1 MTFFTKE
8 KIEMISFRTV
18 LGVALLTGTVALAQ
32 EPPRDVTF
40 TYNGGDFVFLRTEF
54 GASRTVKGA
63 PYSATAVTESTQ
75 TLPDGNHIKRTI
87 TSSIARDSEGRTRRE
102 QSINGIGAL
111 SSASESPKA
120 ITIHDPVGG
129 TTATLNASAHT
140 AHVNHEV
147 RTNLSFTRRQERT
160 ESPNQ
165 SNEATAKMK
174 RRQEQQANT
183 KTEDLGTQVMEGL
196 SVQGKRVTHT
206 IPAGQIGNERPIE
219 TVMETWYSQDLQA
232 VVMSKTSDPRSG
244 DSTYKLTNI
253 SRAEPDPALFQVPSD
268 YTMTQEGG
276 GAGGRMMRRPPPQR
290 PQQ

>member
-1 MTFFTKE
+1 
-8 KIEMISFRTV
+8 MISFRTV
-18 LGVALLTGTVALAQ
+18 FGLALLTGTVALAQ

-40 TYNGGDFVFLRTEF
+40 TYNGGEFVFLRTEF
-54 GASRTVKGA
+54 GAGRTVKGA

-129 TTATLNASAHT
+129 TTATLDPSAHT
-140 AHVNHEV
+140 AHVNHVVSASAV
-147 RTNLSFTRRQERT
+147 REYTQRLSHAET
-160 ESPNQ
+160 PNQ
-165 SNEATAKMK
+165 AAPKMK

-183 KTEDLGTQVMEGL
+183 KTEDLGTQVMEGI

-276 GAGGRMMRRPPPQR
+276 GAGGRMMRRPLPQR

>member
-1 MTFFTKE
+1 
-8 KIEMISFRTV
+8 MISFRSV
-18 LGVALLTGTVALAQ
+18 LGFALLTGTVAFGQ
-32 EPPRDVTF
+32 ERPRDVTF
-40 TYNGGDFVFLRTEF
+40 TYNGGEFMFLRTEF
-54 GASRTVKGA
+54 GAGRTVKGA

-102 QSINGIGAL
+102 QSIGGIGAL
-111 SSASESPKA
+111 STTGESPKA
-120 ITIHDPVGG
+120 ITIHDPVAG
-129 TTATLNASAHT
+129 TNDTLDASAHT

-147 RTNLSFTRRQERT
+147 NTSLSFNRRQPRT
-160 ESPNQ
+160 ETQGNSNQ
-165 SNEATAKMK
+165 AAPKMK
-174 RRQEQQANT
+174 RRQEEQANT

-196 SVQGKRVTHT
+196 AVQGKRVTHI

-253 SRAEPDPALFQVPSD
+253 SRAEPDPALFQIPGD
-268 YTMTQEGG
+268 YTVNSEGG
-276 GAGGRMMRRPPPQR
+276 GPGAGPRMRRPPQR
-290 PQQ
+290 PPQ